1 VVFRLT
7 SSRGRSLG
15 HIPVSS
21 PIGASSIFH
30 LTAGRWLQPT
40 VLVAASVL
48 IASCSGTSETSTPST
63 APSQKT
69 SAPEPTST
77 SASVPESTESALPQ
91 LDIPPT
97 IDGEISRT
105 VIRNHGTQ
113 IDIGLGPKPGQPY
126 KVRAACSTSD
136 PIATLTYNVIITR
149 STPIPEESPLTT
161 STVVCDGKEIT
172 FSDKILVDLDFI
184 RGVAIQV
191 DFGDPPAAGA
201 NAYAIVVPG

>member
-1 VVFRLT
+1 L
-7 SSRGRSLG
+7 
-15 HIPVSS
+15 
-21 PIGASSIFH
+21 
-30 LTAGRWLQPT
+30 
-40 VLVAASVL
+40 L
-48 IASCSGTSETSTPST
+48 IASCSGTPETNTPSAASSQNTST
-63 APSQKT
+63 
-69 SAPEPTST
+69 PEPTST
-77 SASVPESTESALPQ
+77 SAPAPEAAESALPQ

-97 IDGEISRT
+97 VDGEISRT

-113 IDIGLGPKPGQPY
+113 IDIGLGPKFGQPY

-149 STPIPEESPLTT
+149 STPLPIEEPPLTT
-161 STVVCDGKEIT
+161 SKVVCDGKEVI

-191 DFGDPPAAGA
+191 DFGQPPAAGA